1 MDKRASSIIKLIVP
15 SALGIM
21 LFLIPVNYNGG
32 KEIVIGILCSRLK
45 AAMGS
50 ALIPTLVCI
59 IVISAVLTLWHGL
72 SPIGFI
78 SKNKRLNEMFSAGK
92 FWTAVRVI
100 GAVIAVMV
108 YFRLGSEIIC
118 SDDTGGNMLRSIL
131 PTCAVW
137 YFLGG
142 LLLPLLM
149 DYGCID
155 IVGTFFR
162 KSAYLLFRVPGR
174 AMIDCISSWIGSSVC
189 GTYLTISQ
197 YEGGFYTAREAV
209 TIISN
214 FSMLSISFCSLIASM
229 LGLDGMFG
237 KFYGTIVIAGIIC
250 AVIMPR
256 LWPIN
261 RIPDEYNSEVGK
273 QINEKQPENMSS
285 LRFGWE
291 QALNRAANAP
301 GPVGMLE
308 NGLVSSV
315 NLMVTSMPAIMA
327 FGTAAL
333 IVANYTNVFDYIG
346 APLGLY
352 LKLFGVQ
359 DAMAVGS
366 VMLVGFADQFVPVI
380 LGAAMTSVSV
390 RFLIGTISV
399 LQILYITDVG
409 TLIMTSKVPFKLWQ
423 MFVVF
428 LERVVIC
435 IPIVIACEHIF
446 GIV

>member
-1 MDKRASSIIKLIVP
+1 MDKRASNIIKLIVP
-15 SALGIM
+15 SALGII
-21 LFLIPVNYNGG
+21 LFLFPVSYNGG

-50 ALIPTLVCI
+50 ALIPVLVCI
-59 IVISAVLTLWHGL
+59 IVASAVLTLWHGL

-78 SKNKRLNEMFSAGK
+78 SRNKRLNEIFSAGK
-92 FWTAVRVI
+92 FWTAVRVV
-100 GAVIAVMV
+100 GAAVAVMV
-108 YFRLGSEIIC
+108 YFHLGTEMIY
-118 SDDTGGNMLRSIL
+118 SDDTGGNMLNSIL

-142 LLLPLLM
+142 LLLPLLT

-155 IVGTFFR
+155 IVGTMFR
-162 KSAYLLFRVPGR
+162 KGAYLLFRVPGR

-250 AVIMPR
+250 AIIMPR
-256 LWPIN
+256 LWPIR
-261 RIPDEYNSEVGK
+261 RIPDEYDAEAGK
-273 QINEKQPENMSS
+273 QINEELPANMSS

-291 QALNRAANAP
+291 QALKRAANAP
-301 GPVGMLE
+301 GPAAMLE
-308 NGLVSSV
+308 NGLVSAL

-327 FGTAAL
+327 FGTTAL
-333 IVANYTNVFDYIG
+333 IVANYTNIFDYLG

-352 LKLFGVQ
+352 LKLFGVP
-359 DAMAVGS
+359 DAMSVGS
-366 VMLVGFADQFVPVI
+366 AMLVGFADQFVPVI
-380 LGAAMTSVSV
+380 LGTAMTSVSV
-390 RFLIGTISV
+390 RFLVGTISI

-446 GIV
+446 KII

>member
-1 MDKRASSIIKLIVP
+1 
-15 SALGIM
+15 
-21 LFLIPVNYNGG
+21 
-32 KEIVIGILCSRLK
+32 
-45 AAMGS
+45 
-50 ALIPTLVCI
+50 
-59 IVISAVLTLWHGL
+59 
-72 SPIGFI
+72 
-78 SKNKRLNEMFSAGK
+78 
-92 FWTAVRVI
+92 
-100 GAVIAVMV
+100 
-108 YFRLGSEIIC
+108 
-118 SDDTGGNMLRSIL
+118 
-131 PTCAVW
+131 
-137 YFLGG
+137 
-142 LLLPLLM
+142 M

-261 RIPDEYNSEVGK
+261 RIPDEYNAEVGK

-327 FGTAAL
+327 FGTVAL

-423 MFVVF
+423 MFVVY

>member
-1 MDKRASSIIKLIVP
+1 
-15 SALGIM
+15 
-21 LFLIPVNYNGG
+21 
-32 KEIVIGILCSRLK
+32 
-45 AAMGS
+45 
-50 ALIPTLVCI
+50 
-59 IVISAVLTLWHGL
+59 
-72 SPIGFI
+72 
-78 SKNKRLNEMFSAGK
+78 
-92 FWTAVRVI
+92 
-100 GAVIAVMV
+100 
-108 YFRLGSEIIC
+108 
-118 SDDTGGNMLRSIL
+118 
-131 PTCAVW
+131 
-137 YFLGG
+137 
-142 LLLPLLM
+142 
-149 DYGCID
+149 
-155 IVGTFFR
+155 
-162 KSAYLLFRVPGR
+162 
-174 AMIDCISSWIGSSVC
+174 MIDCISSWIGSSVC

-229 LGLDGMFG
+229 LGLDGVFG

-261 RIPDEYNSEVGK
+261 RIPDEYYAEVGK

-327 FGTAAL
+327 FGTVAL

-409 TLIMTSKVPFKLWQ
+409 TLIMTSKVPFKFWQ
-423 MFVVF
+423 MFVVY